1 MFKDYTKYEVYPD
14 GKIWSYSH
22 KKWLKY
28 FTNKKDGY
36 QRVVLYNNEGKRK
49 TFLVHRVIFE
59 SVSGSPIPEG
69 MQVNHINENKIDN
82 RFFENLNLMTCK
94 ENINYGSGIERSAK
108 ARTNGK
114 RSKAVGAFKDGK
126 LVMTFPSTMECGRQ
140 GFNQS
145 DVSACCRNCYKRE
158 GNNKYKGFEWRY
170 I

>member
-59 SVSGSPIPEG
+59 AVSGSPIPEG
-69 MQVNHINENKIDN
+69 MQINHRSEVKTENMIT
-82 RFFENLNLMTCK
+82 NLELVSPK

-108 ARTNGK
+108 ARTNGV
-114 RSKAVGAFKDGK
+114 RSKQVGAFKNGE

>member
-59 SVSGSPIPEG
+59 AVSGSPIPEG
-69 MQVNHINENKIDN
+69 MQINHRSEVKTENMIT
-82 RFFENLNLMTCK
+82 NLELVSPK

-108 ARTNGK
+108 ARTNGV
-114 RSKAVGAFKDGK
+114 RSKQVGAFKNGE

-145 DVSACCRNCYKRE
+145 GVSACCRNCYKRAD
-158 GNNKYKGFEWRY
+158 NNK
-170 I
+170 